1 MNIIY
6 LLTTADANAGTERA
20 IMSQIENLE
29 GLGHR
34 IELISVYRKDG
45 SAHSRFPQSVNL
57 TYLIDSENYIDLTET
72 VSPIRAVELIKADSN
87 LIQKKWDNQFNALS
101 DIVIRKKFSSLND
114 AVIMTTT
121 PALAYLAS
129 LFVPESAKI
138 VAQEHRA
145 TSERGIG
152 LMPLALA
159 KDSLKSIVSLNE
171 ENNNWV
177 KNTLSPST
185 IDFRTISNS
194 IVAKF
199 YPKSSLDSKIIMAAG
214 RLAPAK
220 QFDHL
225 INAFKNV
232 AEEFP
237 DWSLRIFGDG
247 PDRSRLNSLIARENL
262 SSRVQILPAVSDLNL
277 EWAKASI
284 HAMTSRSEGQ
294 SLVIMEAAASSVP
307 TVSYDCPTGPR
318 NLIEDG
324 VSGRLVQLNSVAA
337 MSFALAEL
345 MRDQKLRLS
354 LGRAAF
360 VATRPFLPQ
369 SVSEQWLSLLES
381 LETNSGDITSSSPLS
396 SGVKNET
403 AMEESN
409 DSSVEMLD
417 ITIQTQ
423 KAESINITAAKNDNY
438 QFVRSVL
445 DSYGINYFAL
455 EGYSFYRNVI
465 AIRSEDKDRIMSGLT
480 ENPDSNLAI
489 RLERGYSRL
498 THKDWYPCLAPQP
511 YQLADANIIRV
522 FHHLSDVHNTR
533 VIGSVASTDI
543 EVWELD
549 EDSALY
555 KAPRHNRLVDQLRS
569 IDFTRNQTPFD
580 TKLWSDIDFPID
592 IVYTWV
598 DDTDESWLNRKRASV
613 SSSGVLHPL
622 AASDVRFRN
631 RNELLY
637 SIRSVRTY
645 APWANKIYLVTDRQV
660 PNWLSS
666 NSDIVVVDHR
676 ELFPDPGVLPTFN
689 SHAIESVLHRIPG
702 LSEHFLYLN
711 DDVMFMKYQ
720 DPRTYFE
727 ANGLAKFFHSP
738 VKIADLGADTEP
750 HMWAAVN
757 NRKLLKQSFGRVI
770 SQSMLHT
777 PHPHRKSTLLALEDQ
792 FSESFELV
800 RSNKFRAKEDIS
812 VLSSLAQHYGYFTG
826 AYIPGSIRY
835 TYAAIGASDARQR
848 FHELSLDERFDVLAL
863 GESVEPAI
871 STEDADSILESFF
884 RAKFPYTIMD
894 ETPYVYDS

>member
-1 MNIIY
+1 MHIIY

-29 GLGHR
+29 GLGHE
-34 IELISVYRKDG
+34 IDLISVYRKDG
-45 SAHSRFPQSVNL
+45 SAQDRFPQSVNL
-57 TYLIDSENYIDLTET
+57 TYLIDSENNIDLTAA

-101 DIVIRKKFSSLND
+101 DIVIRKKFSSLDD
-114 AVIMTTT
+114 AVVMTTT

-152 LMPLALA
+152 LTPLALA

-177 KNTLSPST
+177 KNALSPST

-247 PDRSRLNSLIARENL
+247 PERSRLNAMIARENL
-262 SSRVQILPAVSDLNL
+262 SSKVQILPAVSDLNL

-324 VSGRLVQLNSVAA
+324 VSGRLVQLNSIAA
-337 MSFALAEL
+337 MSFTLAEL

-354 LGRAAF
+354 LGHAAF
-360 VATRPFLPQ
+360 MATRPFLPQ
-369 SVSEQWLSLLES
+369 SVSGQWLSLLES
-381 LETNSGDITSSSPLS
+381 LKTNSDNINSSSS
-396 SGVKNET
+396 VGFGVKNEI
-403 AMEESN
+403 AEEESN
-409 DSSVEMLD
+409 GSAEA
-417 ITIQTQ
+417 IIEIRTQ
-423 KAESINITAAKNDNY
+423 QAESINITTAKNDNY

-445 DSYGINYFAL
+445 DSCGINYFAL

-465 AIRSEDKDRIMSGLT
+465 AIRSEDKDRIINGLI

-549 EDSALY
+549 EDSDLY

-569 IDFTRNQTPFD
+569 IDFTHNQTPFD

-598 DDTDESWLNRKRASV
+598 DDTDESWLSRKSASM
-613 SSSGVLHPL
+613 SGSGALHPL
-622 AASDVRFRN
+622 SASDVRFRN

-645 APWANKIYLVTDRQV
+645 APWVNKIYLVTDSQV
-660 PNWLSS
+660 PNWMSS
-666 NSDIVVVDHR
+666 NSDIVIIDHR
-676 ELFPDPGVLPTFN
+676 ELFPDPSVLPTFN

-777 PHPHRKSTLLALEDQ
+777 PHPHRKSTLHELEEL
-792 FSESFELV
+792 FSKSFELV
-800 RSNKFRAKEDIS
+800 RSNRFRAKEDIS
-812 VLSSLAQHYGYFTG
+812 ILSSLAQHYGYFTG
-826 AYIPGSIRY
+826 TYIPGSIRY
-835 TYAAIGASDARQR
+835 TYAAIGASNARQR
-848 FHELSLDERFDVLAL
+848 FHELSFDERFDVLAL

-871 STEDADSILESFF
+871 SNEDADSILASFF

-894 ETPYVYDS
+894 EKCSVYDS